1 MTTELDE
8 IGPGSLKLI
17 VAMDDPAVES
27 TLRAHVPEQHIRR
40 AGNAAWVIFTAADPP
55 TIRDWLTAT
64 LQDPAMVFVAE
75 FEHWSGYGNID
86 QAWLL
91 RRGH

>member
-1 MTTELDE
+1 MPTELDD

-17 VAMDDPAVES
+17 VAADAAIEGA
-27 TLRAHVPEQHIRR
+27 LRAHVPDEHIRR
-40 AGNAAWVIFTAADPP
+40 TGDEAWIIFTEADPP
-55 TIRDWLTAT
+55 TIRDWITAAASNPSSI
-64 LQDPAMVFVAE
+64 LVVE
-75 FEHWSGYGNID
+75 FEHWSGYGDID